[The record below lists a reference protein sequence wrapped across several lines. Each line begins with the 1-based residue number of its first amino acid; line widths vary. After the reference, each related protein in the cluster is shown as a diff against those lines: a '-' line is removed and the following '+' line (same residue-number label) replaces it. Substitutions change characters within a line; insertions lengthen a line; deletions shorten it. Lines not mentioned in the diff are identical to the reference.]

1 MTSVSV
7 SVGSELYHR
16 RLAAGLPIG
25 QVARALGLSP
35 AFLATIERNGQPPLP
50 RLADEI
56 RSAILELSGGYWDP
70 FSDEYLAPDP
80 R

>member
-1 MTSVSV
+1 MTAVTV

-16 RLAAGLPIG
+16 RLAAGLPISE
-25 QVARALGLSP
+25 VALRLGISP
-35 AFLATIERNGQPPLP
+35 SFLATIERNEHLPPP

-56 RSAILELSGGYWDP
+56 RTAILELSGGYWDP
-70 FSDEYLAPDP
+70 FSDEYLAPDA